1 MFSGE
6 QEAWNLE
13 ERRSRRFD
21 KRPKFPSGEPHENMS
36 EEALRR
42 RNKNIVDISI
52 IYLIFISFPTCFIA
66 AIIESTAS
74 PAASKV

>member
-13 ERRSRRFD
+13 ERRSLRFD

-42 RNKNIVDISI
+42 RSKDIVDITIS
-52 IYLIFISFPTCFIA
+52 YLILISLPACFIA
-66 AIIESTAS
+66 AIMESTAS
-74 PAASKV
+74 SAASMV